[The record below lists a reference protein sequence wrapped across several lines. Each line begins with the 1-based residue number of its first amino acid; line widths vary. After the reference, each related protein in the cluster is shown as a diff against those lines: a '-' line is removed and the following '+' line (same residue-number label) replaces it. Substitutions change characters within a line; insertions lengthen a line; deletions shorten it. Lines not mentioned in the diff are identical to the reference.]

1 MGQDLQR
8 PGAHVADATGTA
20 RDPRQRAETL
30 RRLRQ
35 SATRAMGLQCSRLRG
50 PDFSGNS
57 QKDSKIVLGFGEWFG
72 NLEIGFRGIFWV

>member
-8 PGAHVADATGTA
+8 PGTHVADPTGTA
-20 RDPRQRAETL
+20 RDPRQRAETP

-35 SATRAMGLQCSRLRG
+35 SATRAKGLRCSSLRG

-57 QKDSKIVLGFGEWFG
+57 QNDSKICFGFWRMVWEF
-72 NLEIGFRGIFWV
+72 